1 MATKAKVTTATEKK
15 AATTAT
21 KTAATTTAATATK
34 ATTATTKAAEKKP
47 AEKKATAKKAT
58 TTKKATT
65 AKKATTTKKAATATT
80 SVFVQFRGNDFE
92 LIEAVKTAWAD
103 KTGSKVTDIKT
114 IEIYVKPEDG
124 RAYYVINGVSEDDSF
139 VLL

>member
-58 TTKKATT
+58 TV
-65 AKKATTTKKAATATT
+65 KKATTTKKAATATT